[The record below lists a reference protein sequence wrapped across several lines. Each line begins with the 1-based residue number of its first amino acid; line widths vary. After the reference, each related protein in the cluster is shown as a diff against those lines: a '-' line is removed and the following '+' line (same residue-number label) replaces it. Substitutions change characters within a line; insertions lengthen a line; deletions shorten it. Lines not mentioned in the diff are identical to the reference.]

1 MKALINN
8 LSAEQHSLD
17 DMVAFI
23 AEERWKDVTPFAG
36 WTIQD
41 EISHVAFFDYAG
53 RLAATDSD
61 AFAKHIVELTQ
72 GITDPS
78 DIHPR
83 ALQKG
88 RDMTP
93 QTLLD
98 WWRQERKW
106 MLEAFEKLSPK
117 DRLPWYGPSMSAKS
131 FATARL
137 METWAHGQDVAD
149 TLGVRRIP
157 TDRLKHIAHL
167 GVVTF
172 GWSFTANGLAVP
184 EQLVRVELKSPSGDI
199 WSWGPDDA
207 GDVVRGTAEEFC
219 LAVVRR
225 RHVKDTHLDITGDVA
240 NRWMSIAQ
248 AFAGPPEAC
257 PEPGRFSKITT

>member
-1 MKALINN
+1 MKALMND
-8 LSAEQHSLD
+8 LAAEQNSLD
-17 DMVAFI
+17 SMVATI
-23 AEERWKDVTPFAG
+23 ADEKWKAITPFAG

-78 DIHPR
+78 EVHQR

-93 QTLLD
+93 QALLD
-98 WWRQERKW
+98 WWRQERQW
-106 MLEAFEKLSPK
+106 MIEAFETLGPK
-117 DRLPWYGPSMSAKS
+117 DRLPWYGPSMSARS

-149 TLGVRRIP
+149 TLGIRRMS
-157 TDRLKHIAHL
+157 TNRLKHIAHL
-167 GVVTF
+167 GFVTF
-172 GWSFTANGLAVP
+172 GWSFTTNGLEVP
-184 EQLVRVELKSPSGDI
+184 VQPVRVELDGPTGDI
-199 WSWGPDDA
+199 WAWGPDDA
-207 GDVVRGTAEEFC
+207 DDVVRGAAEEFC
-219 LAVVRR
+219 LVVVRR
-225 RHVKDTHLDITGDVA
+225 RHVTDTHLEITGAVA
-240 NRWMSIAQ
+240 HQWMAIAQ
-248 AFAGPPEAC
+248 AFAGPPEKC
-257 PEPGRFSKITT
+257 PEPGRFSK